1 VKKSALRLSPDRL
14 RIGLAPSFVSV
25 ERERGFLRKAIV
37 DRQKLACDPGFG
49 AQLWDGALAALKSCD
64 TRLRATV
71 VLSNHFVRYAIV
83 PWTTGLD
90 TAAEEEAYVR
100 HYFARVHGERAK
112 SWVLRWTRNGDTRLA
127 SAIDQGLLEALK
139 LALPRLVSMQPYLMA
154 AINGCSDF
162 IPKTG
167 AWLALVEDER
177 ACIALHAGG
186 RWRAVQNAR
195 GAWLDL
201 LERERHRA
209 ESDVPQL
216 ALIAGADPGAAEGWT
231 FQRLQGGLSH

>member
-1 VKKSALRLSPDRL
+1 MKNNAPRLFSDKL
-14 RIGLAPSFVSV
+14 RIALAPSFVCV
-25 ERERGFLRKAIV
+25 ELERGFLRKTII
-37 DRQKLACDPGFG
+37 DRQMLACDPGFG
-49 AQLWDGALAALKSCD
+49 AQPWDGALAALKSCD
-64 TRLRATV
+64 TTLRATV

-83 PWTTGLD
+83 PWSAGVD

-100 HYFARVHGERAK
+100 HHFARVHGDRAK

-139 LALPRLVSMQPYLMA
+139 LALPRLASMQPYLMA
-154 AINGCSDF
+154 AINGCRDL

-167 AWLALVEDER
+167 AWVALVEDER

-209 ESDVPQL
+209 ESGVPQL

>member
-1 VKKSALRLSPDRL
+1 MSLLFPDRL
-14 RIGLAPSFVSV
+14 LISLSPAAVSV
-25 ERERGFLRKAIV
+25 ARLRGVSKPQTAEKSTLPCNAAFGTEPWQGAI
-37 DRQKLACDPGFG
+37 A
-49 AQLWDGALAALKSCD
+49 ALATVDKK
-64 TRLRATV
+64 LRSTV
-71 VLSNHFVRYAIV
+71 ILSNHFVRYAVV
-83 PWTTGLD
+83 PWSAGLD

-100 HYFARVHGERAK
+100 HHFAKIHGERAK
-112 SWVLRWTRNGDTRLA
+112 SWALRWSGNGDTRLA
-127 SAIDQGLLEALK
+127 SAIDQALLEALK

-154 AINGCSDF
+154 AINGCRDF

-231 FQRLQGGLSH
+231 FQRLQGGMSH